1 MHKLTYGET
10 FNFNVG
16 DEIYWTLNNVDC
28 YMPSYYNQ
36 NYKKVI
42 SKTYSALHDTIF
54 YQFSNIQL
62 IKEQWWGT
70 TWYNTQTVIKFN
82 SSLVVTHL
90 NDTIIVLNG
99 TDSTHSWRTATHY
112 LDSVNYCNKYVSSLQ
127 NHNFEHWSDTLCI
140 EGLGW
145 FFNASGACGGNS
157 YAEYSEQLSGY
168 KKGTDTCGNMPT
180 QLKLAVDY
188 VANCI
193 AAREM
198 YDAQIGDEYIFER
211 KIEGKPTETIYRQVV
226 ALNYYNNNK
235 SLKIDWKEKN
245 MKAATQLDCVECM
258 DETITTMDIAN
269 LDTCYIVND
278 FPFDYDIANHYKE
291 ITSAIPCNISHP
303 QYYFN
308 RQKTSYD
315 TSCSI
320 NFLFSCDVYH
330 DYYKGIGFLKKIN
343 YGRVIPIYNYQP
355 YTCVPDTTN
364 DRDTIET
371 LLYVKNKFYN
381 CGKVPSIF
389 KTEFKNGTAHYI
401 NIMPNPVKGGDDVI
415 AYKTNS
421 AELSKVA
428 FVDEVGRFYSTIQN
442 PVCEKANSI
451 FVIPHQF
458 FHVGL
463 NMIAFEF
470 ADGHREITKVVVY

>member
-16 DEIYWTLNNVDC
+16 DEIYWTLYSAYC
-28 YMPSYYNQ
+28 YIPTYNNQ

-62 IKEQWWGT
+62 INEQDPP
-70 TWYNTQTVIKFN
+70 YNLKSQSLSKFN
-82 SSLVVTHL
+82 SSFVVTNL
-90 NDTIIVLNG
+90 NDTIFILNG
-99 TDSTHSWRTATHY
+99 TDSTNLNITATHY
-112 LDSVNYCNKYVSSLQ
+112 LDTVRYCNKYVSSLQ
-127 NHNFEHWSDTLCI
+127 NHDFEHWSDTLCI

-145 FFNASGACGGNS
+145 FFTESAACGSNGS
-157 YAEYSEQLSGY
+157 YYEEQLAGY
-168 KKGTDTCGNMPT
+168 KKGTDSCGNIPA
-180 QLKLAVDY
+180 QLKSAINY
-188 VANCI
+188 VTNCLT
-193 AAREM
+193 AREM

-211 KIEGKPTETIYRQVV
+211 TIEGKPTETIYRQVV

-245 MKAATQLDCVECM
+245 MKAATQFNCVACM
-258 DETITTMDIAN
+258 NDTITTIDITN

-278 FPFDYDIANHYKE
+278 FPFDYDMANHYKE

-308 RQKTSYD
+308 RQKLDYK
-315 TSCSI
+315 SCPAE
-320 NFLFSCDVYH
+320 FLITCDVYH
-330 DYYKGIGFLKKIN
+330 DYYKGIGFLQKIN
-343 YGRVIPIYNYQP
+343 FGAVMPFAYQYSDSCKP
-355 YTCVPDTTN
+355 NTTNNRDTT
-364 DRDTIET
+364 ET

-381 CGKVPSIF
+381 CGSVPSIF
-389 KTEFKNGTAHYI
+389 NTEFKNETAHYI
-401 NIMPNPVKGGDDVI
+401 NIMPNPIKSGDDVI

-421 AELSKVA
+421 SELSKVA

-442 PVCEKANSI
+442 PICEKANSTFI
-451 FVIPHQF
+451 IPHDY
-458 FHVGL
+458 FHIGL
-463 NMIAFEF
+463 NIIAFEF